1 MAGSTGQK
9 GLSADR
15 GSAGLSA
22 DRGSAGLSA
31 DRGSAGL
38 SADRGSAMAIVL
50 IVTLVI
56 TALVGALA
64 SETLLA
70 ARRGTAVRDGAAA
83 AAAAELA
90 VAEAGARIAQGAT
103 AGFTGTV
110 AVQGGSAAYTAVRVG
125 VDAWDVSAQ
134 GEVGGRRRALS
145 VGFGR
150 EAQFPYALFVDEAL
164 TLRSPTGV
172 VSGRVGTNG
181 TMDLTGLAPGSAQEL
196 FRPAATCSGC
206 TNPVVREGPYPLA
219 EATVPATTR
228 PCPAAGRF
236 EGTVDGA
243 GGVPVWCGAAAV
255 PVSFGA
261 VSVVNGPLVVLVG
274 PGVALS
280 LDGAQINV
288 GGAPDGF
295 RLHKLEPTTG
305 ATSTVSANG
314 ARIAGLFHAPR
325 TAMTSTALTVTGSV
339 VVDRL
344 TVSPG
349 GALSLSWS
357 PALQTFGATTWRVT
371 RWSEVGAT

>member
-1 MAGSTGQK
+1 MAGSAGQK
-9 GLSADR
+9 GS
-15 GSAGLSA
+15 
-22 DRGSAGLSA
+22 
-31 DRGSAGL
+31 

-50 IVTLVI
+50 VVTLVI

-70 ARRGTAVRDGAAA
+70 ARQGTAARDGAAA

-90 VAEAGARIAQGAT
+90 VAEAGARIAQGAS

-110 AVQGGSAAYTAVRVG
+110 TVQGGGAAYTAVRVSA
-125 VDAWDVSAQ
+125 DAWDVTAQ

-150 EAQFPYALFVDEAL
+150 EARFPYAVFADEAL
-164 TLRSPTGV
+164 TLRTPTGV

-196 FRPAATCSGC
+196 FRPTGTCTGC
-206 TNPVVREGPYPLA
+206 ANPVVREGPYPVA

-228 PCPAAGRF
+228 PCPAVGRF
-236 EGTVDGA
+236 EGTLDGA
-243 GGVPVWCGAAAV
+243 GGIPVWCGAAAV

-261 VSVVNGPLVVLVG
+261 VTVVNGPLVVLVG
-274 PGVALS
+274 PGVTLS
-280 LDGAQINV
+280 LDGAQVNV

-295 RLHKLEPTTG
+295 RLHKLEPTSG

-314 ARIAGLFHAPR
+314 ARFAGLLHAPR
-325 TAMTSTALTVTGSV
+325 TAVTSTGLTVTGSV

-349 GALSLSWS
+349 GTLSVTWS
-357 PALQTFGATTWRVT
+357 PALQSIGASTWRVT
-371 RWSEVGAT
+371 RWAEVGAT

>member
-1 MAGSTGQK
+1 
-9 GLSADR
+9 
-15 GSAGLSA
+15 
-22 DRGSAGLSA
+22 
-31 DRGSAGL
+31 
-38 SADRGSAMAIVL
+38 MAIVL
-50 IVTLVI
+50 IVTLVV

-64 SETLLA
+64 SETLFA
-70 ARRGTAVRDGAAA
+70 ARQGTAARDGAAA

-110 AVQGGSAAYTAVRVG
+110 TVQGGSARYTAVRVSA
-125 VDAWDVSAQ
+125 DAWDVSAQ

-150 EAQFPYALFVDEAL
+150 EAQYPYALFVDEVL

-181 TMDLTGLAPGSAQEL
+181 SMDLIGLSPGSAQEL
-196 FRPAATCSGC
+196 FRPAGTCSGC
-206 TNPVVREGPYPLA
+206 TNPVEREGPYPLA
-219 EATVPATTR
+219 EATVPVTTR
-228 PCPAAGRF
+228 PCPAGGRF
-236 EGTVDGA
+236 EGAVDGA
-243 GGVPVWCGAAAV
+243 GGVPVWCGAEAV
-255 PVSFGA
+255 PVSFGT
-261 VSVVNGPLVVLVG
+261 VGVVNGPLVVLVG
-274 PGVALS
+274 PGVTLT

-305 ATSTVSANG
+305 AASTVSANG
-314 ARIAGLFHAPR
+314 ARIAGLFHAPS
-325 TAMTSTALTVTGSV
+325 TAVTSTGLTVTGSV

-357 PALQTFGATTWRVT
+357 PALQAIGPTTWRVT